1 MKSGYMMSLKV
12 SLVHLT
18 DQIRVT
24 KDRIFLID
32 LIDLI

>member
-1 MKSGYMMSLKV
+1 MKSSYMTSLRV
-12 SLVHLT
+12 SPVNLT

-24 KDRIFLID
+24 KDRIFSID

>member
-1 MKSGYMMSLKV
+1 MKSGYMTSLKV
-12 SLVHLT
+12 SPVNLT